1 MSAQPRRQLIRWET
15 WELSAEAD
23 RRFRRIVATIAVP
36 MAALTIL
43 VALWELTVPPK
54 PELQFNGQQFVKLLP
69 EVKPKAAPEVA
80 KAEDAKPAK
89 APEKKP
95 EPKPKQEVKKPEPK
109 PAPPQ
114 PTAREVAAK
123 ALTPLADALKDLRDQ
138 SLSAV
143 TTQQALSSATVSTK
157 AGFAG
162 GADVIAGTAAT
173 GSGAVAGGGS
183 VTNGAGGTGLGNR
196 TTGSV
201 RSNIANGGGPV
212 GGNLKGPAA
221 RTPAE
226 IQAVFEK
233 NQGPFYAIYNRAA
246 RENANIS
253 RGKLIVRIVIAPSGG
268 VISCTLISSSFGDA
282 EFERK
287 IVERVKLLNF
297 GAKAVPDFTID
308 YPINF
313 IPQ

>member
-1 MSAQPRRQLIRWET
+1 MSAQPRRQPIRWET
-15 WELSAEAD
+15 WQLSAEAD
-23 RRFRRIVATIAVP
+23 RRFRRTLVAVGVP
-36 MAALTIL
+36 FIALTIL
-43 VALWELTVPPK
+43 VALWELTVPPQ

-80 KAEDAKPAK
+80 KEEEAKPAK

-95 EPKPKQEVKKPEPK
+95 EPKPQAKKPEPK
-109 PAPPQ
+109 PPAPQ
-114 PTAREVAAK
+114 PTAREIAAK
-123 ALTPLADALKDLRDQ
+123 ALTPLADQLRDLRDE

-143 TTQQALSSATVSTK
+143 TTQQALTSTISSKGGVGSAAS
-157 AGFAG
+157 ADAIAASAAAG
-162 GADVIAGTAAT
+162 G
-173 GSGAVAGGGS
+173 GALVAGGS

-201 RSNIANGGGPV
+201 RSTIPNGGGPV
-212 GGNLKGPAA
+212 GGNLKAPAA

-246 RENANIS
+246 RENASIS
-253 RGKLIVRIVIAPSGG
+253 RGKLIVRIVIAPSGA

-287 IVERVKLLNF
+287 IVERVKLLGF
-297 GAKAVPDFTID
+297 GAKNVPDFTID